1 MTKRRLTR
9 TLCRKLENKIF
20 LRSSHSSHTQHTSPF
35 AWPELLHFARA
46 IHSSYLQAGGIG
58 KSLPAGRGDLADKM
72 QHLHMPSPV
81 AGYPQGGPSRPATPA
96 PDMRRLYGLQGQASA
111 PPRRSASPGQ
121 AAFAYQLP
129 PFPSEAAAVPRP
141 VPRPIDPSQ
150 LVQGQQLD
158 YWSDHNQCWMPAIIT
173 DVDKESGGVCLNV
186 KPNTFISRAD
196 QRRKIRSRT
205 IPNPQQVAAAQGI
218 MHQVEPVA
226 EQIFVSAARAKDRPI
241 PADQVPH
248 LGAYLDGL
256 LGLVGSQVHLMQ
268 SARSEAGLVLDEFKK
283 VFWELLQLQQEISVQ
298 AVPRFSI
305 ESFKEGDP
313 WQKYAKGKELGHGT
327 YGFVYLAS
335 DKHSKQVRAIKEI
348 SKEKL
353 HGDMQAMKKEIENLT
368 NLDHPHILKLYEVY
382 STKDD
387 VYLVT
392 DFCRGG
398 ELHGHIVAARKT
410 RQEIPMKWIAEAMQQ
425 LMQAICHIHV
435 RGIIH
440 LDVKS
445 QNIMLMPSEKTAAF
459 FGKGNAKDPNG
470 TTFNSKPH
478 VVVIDLGIAMH
489 FKPGDYRGNRPM
501 GTPMTMAPE
510 VWWGEITPEADV
522 FSCGCVFFELL
533 CGEMPFRVKFE
544 GNFDDVVKFW
554 RQKPRPA
561 WQYVSGAPKDVKELL
576 ERMLQQ
582 ERQRRPSASQ
592 CLASVFLKNAC
603 ETKQTG
609 SLNETSRQRLIK
621 RLASVHC
628 RSILYKNMAMKIA
641 QDWPPNQ
648 MPTFKQ
654 LFNEFDVHGN
664 GALPTEGLKSILMKH
679 GIDEAEATRA
689 AAAMNLSQDKDA
701 INWTEFVAACIDLSQ
716 PEFEPKIFKIF
727 QDADADRDNLLAVTD
742 LMNTFPQGNK
752 YSVETAA
759 SVFRDLTGRDAQKD
773 SGARMD
779 WSTFYEHLKSCALNG
794 VEEQSLPKTQWEN
807 FIGGVTDALNNVA
820 GGYFSTDTRS
830 PNTTN
835 VVRFPGES
843 FPQSMEDMLKTL
855 EDMGFKDRELNRK
868 VIAEKGGSL
877 SDDVIETIMQRSP

>member
-1 MTKRRLTR
+1 
-9 TLCRKLENKIF
+9 
-20 LRSSHSSHTQHTSPF
+20 
-35 AWPELLHFARA
+35 
-46 IHSSYLQAGGIG
+46 
-58 KSLPAGRGDLADKM
+58 M
-72 QHLHMPSPV
+72 QHLHMPTPV
-81 AGYPQGGPSRPATPA
+81 SGYPQGGPSRPATPV

-111 PPRRSASPGQ
+111 PPKRSSSPGH

-129 PFPSEAAAVPRP
+129 QFRPEAPAPPAPPARK
-141 VPRPIDPSQ
+141 PIDPSE

-173 DVDKESGGVCLNV
+173 DVDNESGGICLNV
-186 KPNTFISRAD
+186 KPDAFISRSD
-196 QRRKIRSRT
+196 QRRKVRSRT
-205 IPNPQQVAAAQGI
+205 IPNAQQVATAQGI
-218 MHQVEPVA
+218 VQQEQVEPVA
-226 EQIFVSAARAKDRPI
+226 EQIFVSAARAKDRRI
-241 PADQVPH
+241 PAEQVPH

-268 SARSEAGLVLDEFKK
+268 SARSESGLGLDEFKK

-298 AVPRFSI
+298 AIPRFSI
-305 ESFKEGDP
+305 DSFKEGEP

-392 DFCRGG
+392 DFCPGG
-398 ELHGHIVAARKT
+398 ELHGHISSAKKT
-410 RQEIPMKWIAEAMQQ
+410 RQEIPMAWIAEAMQQ

-445 QNIMLMPSEKTAAF
+445 QNIMLMPSQKTAAF
-459 FGKGNAKDPNG
+459 FGKGDAKDAKSA
-470 TTFNSKPH
+470 TFNSKPH

-510 VWWGEITPEADV
+510 VWSGEITPEADV

-561 WQYVSGAPKDVKELL
+561 WQYVSGSSRDVKELL
-576 ERMLQQ
+576 EGMLLQ

-592 CLASVFLKNAC
+592 CLASKFLKDASAP
-603 ETKQTG
+603 KQTG
-609 SLNETSRQRLIK
+609 SLNESNRQRLIK

-628 RSILYKNMAMKIA
+628 RSVLYKNIAMKIA

-664 GALPTEGLKSILMKH
+664 GSLPTDGLKTTLMKH
-679 GIDEAEATRA
+679 GVDEAEASRA

-727 QDADADRDNLLAVTD
+727 QDADADRDNLLSASD

-752 YSVETAA
+752 YGLETAT

-773 SGARMD
+773 RGARMD
-779 WSTFYEHLKSCALNG
+779 WSTFYKHLQSCALNG
-794 VEEQSLPKTQWEN
+794 VEEPVLAKTQWDV
-807 FIGGVTDALNNVA
+807 FIGGVTDAINNVTGA
-820 GGYFSTDTRS
+820 YFSNDTRTQKS
-830 PNTTN
+830 PNA
-835 VVRFPGES
+835 VRFPGERI
-843 FPQSMEDMLKTL
+843 PQSMDDMLKTL
-855 EDMGFKDRELNRK
+855 ADMGFKDRELNRQ
-868 VIAEKGGSL
+868 VLNEKGGSL
-877 SDDVIETIMQRSP
+877 SDDVIETIMQRSSSA

>member
-1 MTKRRLTR
+1 M
-9 TLCRKLENKIF
+9 
-20 LRSSHSSHTQHTSPF
+20 
-35 AWPELLHFARA
+35 
-46 IHSSYLQAGGIG
+46 
-58 KSLPAGRGDLADKM
+58 PA
-72 QHLHMPSPV
+72 PV
-81 AGYPQGGPSRPATPA
+81 SGYPQGGPSRPATPV

-111 PPRRSASPGQ
+111 PPKRSSSPGH

-129 PFPSEAAAVPRP
+129 QFRPEASAPPAPPARK
-141 VPRPIDPSQ
+141 PIDPSE

-173 DVDKESGGVCLNV
+173 DVDNESGGICLNV
-186 KPNTFISRAD
+186 KPNAFISRSD
-196 QRRKIRSRT
+196 QRRKVRSRT
-205 IPNPQQVAAAQGI
+205 IPNAQQVATAQGI
-218 MHQVEPVA
+218 VQQEQVEPVA

-241 PADQVPH
+241 PAEQVPH

-268 SARSEAGLVLDEFKK
+268 SARSEPGLGLDEFKK

-298 AVPRFSI
+298 AIPRFSI
-305 ESFKEGDP
+305 DSFKEGEP

-392 DFCRGG
+392 DFCPGG
-398 ELHGHIVAARKT
+398 ELHGHISSAKKT
-410 RQEIPMKWIAEAMQQ
+410 RQEIPMPWIAEAMQQ

-445 QNIMLMPSEKTAAF
+445 QNIMLMPSQKTAAF
-459 FGKGNAKDPNG
+459 FGKGDAKDAKSA
-470 TTFNSKPH
+470 TFNSKPH

-510 VWWGEITPEADV
+510 VWSGEITPEADV

-561 WQYVSGAPKDVKELL
+561 WQYVSGTSRDVKELL
-576 ERMLQQ
+576 EGMLLQ

-592 CLASVFLKNAC
+592 CLATKFLKDASDP
-603 ETKQTG
+603 KQTG
-609 SLNETSRQRLIK
+609 SLNESNRQRLMK

-628 RSILYKNMAMKIA
+628 RSVLYKNIAMKIA

-664 GALPTEGLKSILMKH
+664 GSLPTDGLKTTLMKH
-679 GIDEAEATRA
+679 GVDEAEASRA

-727 QDADADRDNLLAVTD
+727 QDADADRDNLLSASD
-742 LMNTFPQGNK
+742 LMNTFPQGNM
-752 YSVETAA
+752 YGLETAT

-773 SGARMD
+773 RGARMD
-779 WSTFYEHLKSCALNG
+779 WSTFYKHLQSCALNG
-794 VEEQSLPKTQWEN
+794 VEEPVLAQTQLN
-807 FIGGVTDALNNVA
+807 IFFKGVTDAINNVTGA
-820 GGYFSTDTRS
+820 YFSNDPRTQKL
-830 PNTTN
+830 PNA
-835 VVRFPGES
+835 VRFPGERI
-843 FPQSMEDMLKTL
+843 PQSMDDMLKTL
-855 EDMGFKDRELNRK
+855 ADMGFKDRELNRQ
-868 VIAEKGGSL
+868 VLNEKGGSL
-877 SDDVIETIMQRSP
+877 SDDVIETIMQRSSST